1 MADNETKV
9 VISGDA
15 SGASKAN
22 EQAAAATEQGAKR
35 IQGALGGVGGA
46 FQGLLGHFSAFSGA
60 AKQHTEAAA
69 GATEEMGNKISGS
82 VGALKGTLGTLGEAF
97 GKVSGVFMGLAAVV
111 GGGAFFKEAIK
122 ESNKLTG
129 EVLKLTKAF
138 GMSGE
143 EAGTLNTALG
153 MIGSDADTYTAT
165 FQKFSLQ
172 LRKDE
177 EGIQAMG
184 VATRDSAG
192 HLRDANDVFTDG
204 LKVVGQYK
212 PGIDQTAAAQKLFGR
227 SIDDVMTLQKLNN
240 GILDE
245 AREKNEALGLVV
257 TQKNVEGAKAYK
269 LAMHDVGE
277 VMTAVMKVIG
287 DTVMPIFTELGQYL
301 ASTGPYVVSVFKGA
315 LTGLMLVFRSL
326 QAVVKVVVA
335 VISEFINTTIDQLG
349 NLSDMIG
356 NLLSGNFSKAAD
368 AAVRMKDR
376 AVASFVNIKDA
387 ATDAAKEASDA
398 FAGDLDTLYGP
409 KVAAKGG
416 GGKGTKQMGDLG
428 KEKKEAKDPSQMAAF
443 EATLEAKKV
452 VYEKENDLREM
463 SKQAEIKYWQDLA
476 VLPTT
481 SAADRIAISKK
492 VSMDELAILKEAA
505 KTREQ
510 IEEERINHD
519 KTLALGD
526 IEAARAEAQ
535 SQVALGVMTNAQ
547 LIKEEEKLEQARFRI
562 TKQGIEDRLALLSKD
577 PTKNVVALR
586 KLNDELEAEE
596 QAHANKTRQLTLKD
610 NQETMKNYQ
619 DLFNKI
625 GSSFSKTMTDL
636 MTHQKTWS
644 QAVKSMYKEGLSAV
658 ASYLAQYLEKKLAAF
673 AMEKAINLAGI
684 AGDSAKAGSGAASAM
699 ADIPYVGPVLAIAAM
714 AAVFAATMG
723 MQSNVKSARGGYDI
737 PSGMN
742 PMVQTH
748 EEEMILPKEQANAVR
763 DMAKGGAGGGLQ
775 INAIPM
781 PGGFFMMHQDE
792 LMKVWHNGKK
802 YGR

>member
-15 SGASKAN
+15 SGATKAN
-22 EQAAAATEQGAKR
+22 EQAAQSTEQGAQR
-35 IQGALGGVGGA
+35 IKGALGGVGGV
-46 FQGLLGHFSAFSGA
+46 FQGLLSSFQSFSGA
-60 AKQHTEAAA
+60 AKEHTEAAA
-69 GATEEMGNKISGS
+69 AATEGMSSKITGS
-82 VGALKGTLGTLGEAF
+82 VGALKGGLGEIGEAF
-97 GKVSGVFMGLAAVV
+97 GKVSGIFMGLAAIV
-111 GGGAFFKEAIK
+111 GGGAFFKEAIT
-122 ESNKLTG
+122 ESNNLTG
-129 EVLKLTKAF
+129 EVMKLTKAF

-153 MIGSDADTYTAT
+153 MIGSDAEAYTGS
-165 FQKFSLQ
+165 FQKFSQQ
-172 LRKDE
+172 LRRNEDGIKDM
-177 EGIQAMG
+177 GIE
-184 VATRDSAG
+184 TRDASG
-192 HLRDANDVFTDG
+192 HLRDANEVFNEA
-204 LKVVGQYK
+204 LKAVGDYK

-240 GILDE
+240 GVLDE

-269 LAMHDVGE
+269 LAMHEVNE
-277 VMTAVMKVIG
+277 VMEAVMKTIG
-287 DTVMPIFTELGQYL
+287 DAVMPIFTELAQYL
-301 ASTGPYVVSVFKGA
+301 ASTGPSVIAVFKGA
-315 LTGLMLVFRSL
+315 LTGLLLVFRSL
-326 QAVVKVVVA
+326 IAVVKTVA
-335 VISEFINTTIDQLG
+335 DVIFEWINSTMDQLG
-349 NLSDMIG
+349 NLGTLIDDVLHG
-356 NLLSGNFSKAAD
+356 RWSKAAD
-368 AAVRMKDR
+368 DVVAMKDR
-376 AVASFVNIKDA
+376 MVQSFVNIKDA
-387 ATDAAKEASDA
+387 AVENFKGASDA

-416 GGKGTKQMGDLG
+416 GGKGTKQMGDL
-428 KEKKEAKDPSQMAAF
+428 KDTKDKKDPSQMAAF

-452 VYEKENDLREM
+452 VYQQENDLREM
-463 SKQAEIKYWQDLA
+463 SKQAEIKYWQDIA
-476 VLPTT
+476 ALPTT

-492 VSMDELAILKEAA
+492 VAMDELAILKEQA

-510 IEEERINHD
+510 LEEESIAHTQ
-519 KTLALGD
+519 KLAMGD
-526 IEAARAEAQ
+526 IEAERNEAQ
-535 SQVALGVMTNAQ
+535 AKVSLGTMTNAQ
-547 LIKEEEKLEQARFRI
+547 MIKIEEKLEDDRFRI

-596 QAHANKTRQLTLKD
+596 QAHVNKQRQLTLKD
-610 NQETMKNYQ
+610 NQETMKDYT

-625 GSSFSKTMTDL
+625 GSSFAKTMTDL
-636 MTHQKTWS
+636 ATHQKTWS
-644 QAVKSMYKEGLSAV
+644 QALKSMYKDALGAV
-658 ASYLAQYLEKKLAAF
+658 ASYLAGYLEKKLAAF
-673 AMEKAINLAGI
+673 AIEKALNLAGI
-684 AGDSAKAGSGAASAM
+684 AGDSAKAGSGAASSVAS
-699 ADIPYVGPVLAIAAM
+699 IPYVGPVLAIAAM

-723 MQSNVKSARGGYDI
+723 MQSSVKSARGGYDI
-737 PSGMN
+737 PSGTN